1 LIGNQ
6 AEGWRLAG
14 AALKRRCW
22 PVRKTSG
29 ILAVVAVALGLSAS
43 VDAANTPTS
52 GGGATVTKA
61 TLPSGYSDSTG
72 FYPAT
77 CDETQVVNENQRK
90 ETFNCTF
97 DTAAPAPIVCDT
109 SSGFSDFDGALASR
123 RTS

>member
-1 LIGNQ
+1 M
-6 AEGWRLAG
+6 RT
-14 AALKRRCW
+14 
-22 PVRKTSG
+22 TSV

-43 VDAANTPTS
+43 VEAANTPTS

-90 ETFNCTF
+90 ET
-97 DTAAPAPIVCDT
+97 
-109 SSGFSDFDGALASR
+109 SSHSWTPSASIGYGSSR
-123 RTS
+123 HSLRHVVSEKWQGGQNRGVR